1 MLGNIL
7 GSIRVGD
14 GADERVPVPVFAA
27 GERGQVV
34 LGERG
39 LVHRAFLFLLLG
51 CSCCCNP
58 GPRRERG
65 VQGAGP
71 FAGTRNAEKWR
82 APRERRAPRPDVFL
96 RYGWKGLA
104 PRRGA
109 APLRPRTSARIKRV
123 RDRYP

>member
-27 GERGQVV
+27 GERAQGV

-39 LVHRAFLFLLLG
+39 LGHRAFLFLIVG

-71 FAGTRNAEKWR
+71 FAGTRNAGKWT
-82 APRERRAPRPDVFL
+82 APRKRRATTWRPDVFL

-109 APLRPRTSARIKRV
+109 APLRIRAR
-123 RDRYP
+123 